1 MSATDGLSRG
11 VPYVLPNDFC
21 YPEMVGSDYPLLY
34 NGKAGFKEMVVKL
47 LDGEIERPDVTHIAE
62 SLLWESQLKSWKIEE
77 NFINN
82 LRTEF
87 KD

>member
-1 MSATDGLSRG
+1 
-11 VPYVLPNDFC
+11 
-21 YPEMVGSDYPLLY
+21 
-34 NGKAGFKEMVVKL
+34 MVVKL

-62 SLLWESQLKSWKIEE
+62 SLLWEHQLKSWKIEE